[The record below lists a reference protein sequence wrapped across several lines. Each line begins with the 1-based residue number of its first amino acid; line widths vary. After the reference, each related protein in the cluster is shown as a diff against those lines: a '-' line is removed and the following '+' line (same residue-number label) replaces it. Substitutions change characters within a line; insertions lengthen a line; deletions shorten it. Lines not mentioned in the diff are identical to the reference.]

1 MQRRRPVKGS
11 TKRWFKVAGACCA
24 VGAVLM
30 LAALALVG
38 FDARRLSLPLPT
50 EIGQA
55 AAPSALAAPASS
67 GAFLAAAAPDKSVAA
82 SADAEEPAAFD
93 FSDKVE
99 LNRRAFA
106 AVADA
111 IW

>member
-1 MQRRRPVKGS
+1 MKGS

-55 AAPSALAAPASS
+55 AAPSAVGGSCVLGGFPGRC
-67 GAFLAAAAPDKSVAA
+67 GARQSVAA

>member
-1 MQRRRPVKGS
+1 MKGS
-11 TKRWFKVAGACCA
+11 TKRWFKVAGVCCA

-55 AAPSALAAPASS
+55 AAPLALADPASS
-67 GAFLAAAAPDKSVAA
+67 GAFLAAAAPDKGSAT
-82 SADAEEPAAFD
+82 SADAGESATFD

-106 AVADA
+106 AVADV